1 MPMVKDYL
9 HNPFKHNIEA
19 GKMQLGV
26 ALETTSADV
35 AEALATTDFDWLWID
50 AEHGPHTVQT
60 ILDAARA
67 IAPYDMTPVVRI
79 GEAGTG
85 IIKQLMDA
93 GIQNIIVPK
102 VESAEE
108 AEQIMYWASYP
119 ARGNRGMGAS
129 AFRAARFGRYPDYQ
143 QRIEQESLIILQIES
158 KKGMENL
165 DAIAK
170 TEGVGA
176 ILLGPVDLAVDMGH
190 GSNIFHPEVVEAMDA
205 MIKRLKTLGVPVGTI
220 AVTPEQAKHYAELGV
235 SFLGVGADTG
245 LLVQAA
251 DNAVANYKAAL
262 NTL

>member
-102 VESAEE
+102 VESGEE

-170 TEGVGA
+170 TKGVGA
-176 ILLGPVDLAVDMGH
+176 ILLGPIDLAVDMGH
-190 GSNIFHPEVVEAMDA
+190 GSNIFHPEVVEAMDT
-205 MIKRLKTLGVPVGTI
+205 MIKCLKALGVPVGTI

-251 DNAVANYKAAL
+251 DNAVANYKTAL
-262 NTL
+262 NGR